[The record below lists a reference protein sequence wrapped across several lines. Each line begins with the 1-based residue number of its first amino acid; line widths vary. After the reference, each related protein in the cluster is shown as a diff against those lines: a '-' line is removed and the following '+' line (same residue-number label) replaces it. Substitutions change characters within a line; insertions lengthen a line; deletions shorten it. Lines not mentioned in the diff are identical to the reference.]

1 MDIFSW
7 KNLTRLF
14 VGSVPAFLV
23 FLLVTTVYIQ
33 RQTRLQLSAFTKDNG
48 TQISFEREDLSSHPT
63 NSISLLQNTQHI
75 RALEN
80 FRGSVFAAGGGG
92 LLKLDENGKLSKH
105 FTVLDGLPESDLISL
120 ATFQDKLFIGTRTK
134 GLVSYD
140 GRKFSRFI
148 LTDRDTQT
156 VTTLLSEPHQL
167 LIGTFN
173 GGLIAFDGRGF
184 TEIFAREKNERIY
197 QINHLSKIGERLFV
211 GTFDNGMWLLVG
223 EVERQHFTRA
233 DGLLSDRIV
242 GAVADG
248 GKIYVGTDLGISEI
262 ESAELGDRRSTGKKK
277 FRTHKV
283 LPSLSSLT
291 SFNGKILAAKANG
304 GLFLFE
310 PDAHTKDP
318 NIAWENSEKLRE
330 ALLLKIKDETFLASD
345 RGIFR
350 IAGENKFSVS
360 LEKFNEDSEDFQ
372 PTHNMIS
379 AIAFDKDENPWLGS
393 FRNGIDVFGSNGEK
407 LKHIETEKIRDIN
420 FLLGAEGG
428 IIAATSQ
435 GVFLIDRNFR
445 VSEYVTA
452 EILPGK
458 SVMHISNG
466 GNVSNALATSRGF
479 LLEENGRTRGFST
492 VQGLPSNNIYA
503 TLQTSQMTLVGTL
516 GGLARI
522 EDGRVVRVYKD
533 STSELSPNW
542 VTALC
547 ATNDRIFIGTYGG
560 GVFELLKSGD
570 LRKFSNE
577 TGKFFVNPNALFGD
591 GERLYAGTLE
601 GLRVFDLKTEKW
613 THIRNVLPSETVL
626 SVTGKNEKVYVGTT
640 AGVAI
645 INSNFFAGGN

>member
-1 MDIFSW
+1 MEIISW

-14 VGSVPAFLV
+14 VGFVPASLV

-48 TQISFEREDLSSHPT
+48 TQISFERENLSSHPA
-63 NSISLLQNTQHI
+63 NSISLLQNTQQI
-75 RALEN
+75 RALEQ
-80 FRGSVFAAGGGG
+80 FRGFVFAAGGGG
-92 LLKLDENGKLSKH
+92 LLKLDENGNRLKH

-120 ATFQDKLFIGTRTK
+120 AAFQDKLFIGTRTK
-134 GLVSYD
+134 GLISYD

-148 LTDRDTQT
+148 LTDRDPQT
-156 VTTLLSEPHQL
+156 ITTLLSEPHRL

-173 GGLIAFDGRGF
+173 GGLIAFDGRSF
-184 TEIFAREKNERIY
+184 TEIFAGEKNERIY
-197 QINHLSKIGERLFV
+197 RINHLSKIGERLFV

-223 EVERQHFTRA
+223 EVERKHFTRA

-242 GAVADG
+242 GVVAG
-248 GKIYVGTDLGISEI
+248 AGKTYVGTDLGISEI
-262 ESAELGDRRSTGKKK
+262 DSAELGDRRSDGKKK
-277 FRTHKV
+277 FRTHKI
-283 LPSLSSLT
+283 LPSLSSLI
-291 SFNGKILAAKANG
+291 SFDEKLLAAKANG

-310 PDAHTKDP
+310 PEADSKEP
-318 NIAWENSEKLRE
+318 NIVWENSGKLRE
-330 ALLLKIKDETFLASD
+330 TLLLKIKDETFLASE

-360 LEKFNEDSEDFQ
+360 LEKFGEDSEDFQ
-372 PTHNMIS
+372 PTHNTIS
-379 AIAFDKDENPWLGS
+379 AIAFDTDENLWLGS

-407 LKHIETEKIRDIN
+407 LKHIETEEIRDIN
-420 FLLGAEGG
+420 SLLGTENG
-428 IIAATSQ
+428 IMAATSQ

-458 SVMHISNG
+458 SVMHISSAG
-466 GNVSNALATSRGF
+466 HGSDALATSRGF
-479 LLEENGRTRGFST
+479 LLIENGRTRGFST

-503 TLQTSQMTLVGTL
+503 TLHTNRTTLVGTL

-522 EDGRVVRVYKD
+522 EDGRVVRVYND
-533 STSELSPNW
+533 AASELSPNW

-547 ATNDRIFIGTYGG
+547 ETNGRIFIGTYGG
-560 GVFELLKSGD
+560 GVFELLESGD

-601 GLRVFDLKTEKW
+601 GLRVFDLKTGKW
-613 THIRNVLPSETVL
+613 THIRHILPAETVL
-626 SVTGKNEKVYVGTT
+626 SVTGKDEKLYVGTT

-645 INSNFFAGGN
+645 INKSFFAGR